1 MTETKQREEM
11 LRRKAQR
18 DPLTGI
24 GNRAFFLEKAE
35 DMLEKEVSMVF
46 CIVLQNCPLQAAKDK
61 LQVIQNAFESEKTH
75 EYPKS
80 FSCGMV
86 EVPKDHE
93 ELDIVKIIE
102 EADAVMYLQK
112 KKHRQSQLELQRKE

>member
-1 MTETKQREEM
+1 M
-11 LRRKAQR
+11 
-18 DPLTGI
+18 
-24 GNRAFFLEKAE
+24 
-35 DMLEKEVSMVF
+35 
-46 CIVLQNCPLQAAKDK
+46 
-61 LQVIQNAFESEKTH
+61 IQNAFESEKTH

-112 KKHRQSQLELQRKE
+112 KNIGRASRSCREKNRKKDLRENGAYRNAVFPEIF